1 MKKYSNLILI
11 VACLLSCILIF
22 INFRRINA
30 GKNDGKAYE
39 RINDSL
45 AMEKLSADN
54 VIKTFYAFENQ
65 EINGHSVLQ
74 TPDNNRVA
82 IKSLFSGNNFKL
94 VFLLTDQQC
103 DLCVDFV
110 ATQIDTQIR
119 KNPELK
125 DRVLML
131 AGYDSWIQFSR
142 YLKIKNISFPAYRFS
157 KTVINPPFARIEKPT
172 LFLLDS
178 QLKARFVFIPDKA
191 KPQMF
196 HKYLDFAKRLLSTKF
211 QSKKL

>member
-1 MKKYSNLILI
+1 MKKYTNLILI
-11 VACLLSCILIF
+11 IACLLSCILIF
-22 INFRRINA
+22 INFKRLDP
-30 GKNDGKAYE
+30 GKNDHKAYE
-39 RINDSL
+39 RISDSL

-54 VIKTFYAFENQ
+54 VIKTFFAFENQ
-65 EINGHSVLQ
+65 EINNHSVLQ
-74 TPDNNRVA
+74 TPENKQVS
-82 IKSLFSGNNFKL
+82 IKSLFSGNDFKL

-110 ATQIDTQIR
+110 AAQIDTEIQ
-119 KNPELK
+119 KDPELK

-142 YLKIKNISFPAYRFS
+142 YLKIKNISFPAYQFS
-157 KTVINPPFARIEKPT
+157 KTVIDPPFTRIEKPT

-191 KPQMF
+191 KPQML
-196 HKYLDFAKRLLSTKF
+196 HRYLDFAKRLLSTQIKNK
-211 QSKKL
+211 Q